1 MNLSQDTKKSLL
13 ALQKDELLGY
23 HIYNSLADQIDD
35 QHNAEILRRI
45 ANEEQKH
52 YVIFKGYTGEDVSYS
67 KIRVKFFTF
76 VARILGLIFSLRWME
91 AKEANLEDY
100 HEIETDI
107 PEIKQIIEDEEK
119 HELELIDMIDEEQL
133 TYMSSVVL
141 GLNDAL
147 VELTGA
153 LAGFTLSIQN
163 SQTIAFLGLITGI
176 SASFSMAA
184 SEYLATKAE
193 DNSDVDPKKAA
204 LYTGIAYVFTVIAL
218 ILPYFFIS
226 NYIISLIVTI
236 IIAIIIIAI
245 FNYYL
250 AMAKGDDFKSRFFE
264 MAFISIGVA
273 SISFF
278 IGFIVKKYFG
288 LEL

>member
-1 MNLSQDTKKSLL
+1 MEYSNKTKKIILS
-13 ALQKDELLGY
+13 LQKDELFSY
-23 HIYNSLADQIDD
+23 HIYNSLANQINN
-35 QHNAEILRRI
+35 QENAEILRKI
-45 ANEEQKH
+45 AKEELKH
-52 YVIFKGYTGEDVSYS
+52 YTIFKGYSGQDVPYS
-67 KIRVKFFTF
+67 KLKVKIFTF
-76 VARILGLIFSLRWME
+76 LARILGLIFSLRWME
-91 AKEANLEDY
+91 TKEASLDDY
-100 HEIETDI
+100 EEIKIEI
-107 PEIKQIIEDEEK
+107 PEIQKVIDDEEK
-119 HELELIDMIDEEQL
+119 HELQLIDMIDEEQL
-133 TYMSSVVL
+133 SYMSSVVL

-163 SQTIAFLGLITGI
+163 SKTIAFLGLITGI

-184 SEYLATKAE
+184 SEYLSTKAE
-193 DNSDVDPKKAA
+193 DDNDVNPKKAA
-204 LYTGIAYVFTVIAL
+204 LYTGVAYVFTVMAL

-250 AMAKGDDFKSRFFE
+250 AIAKGDDFKTRFFE
-264 MAFISIGVA
+264 MALISISVA
-273 SISFF
+273 SISFI

-288 LEL
+288 LEI